1 MSNRKY
7 RGTAIQMLLALRIIL
22 ENAISVADKLKQI
35 RPKWDDAYFQGMIA
49 TINAILKN
57 DFGYDAATAIKEKTE
72 VVLAKEASAKTLL
85 QQIKMQV
92 ELDFRKD
99 KAKCQRYLVSLGLTL
114 VKHISVAGQDQIIEM
129 LTTFRKNLTPEMEKE
144 FVDSGMNP
152 QSIADLKLLADDFY
166 NLNSEQEVLKSNQK
180 VVSAALND
188 KLNDL
193 YDEGIIIAKLA
204 ASMLT
209 DKLDAE
215 KFSFIR
221 ALKQVGYKEPP
232 KKEKPTS

>member
-144 FVDSGMNP
+144 FVDAGMNP

-232 KKEKPTS
+232 KKENPTS